1 MMHSHKL
8 SIKFLLL
15 LLLVSFLAACSSSSN
30 SQRYNRDDEEDD
42 DNSKESVRFTGN
54 DKETT
59 YSNRSG
65 NREFDEEPYEE
76 YPVDKESFISKY
88 KNLGRY
94 SSALTDRERML
105 LEIVKLLDTPYQY
118 GGDSEDG
125 IDCSAFTQQVFG
137 NALKLNLPRTA
148 SQQYQ
153 IGNSVKKA
161 NLKFG
166 DLVFFNT
173 QRGSYPGHVGI
184 FVGDDMFAHA
194 SISQGV
200 TISSLKDSYYMQRFV
215 GAKRVE

>member
-1 MMHSHKL
+1 MMYFFKV
-8 SIKFLLL
+8 SIKLLIL
-15 LLLVSFLAACSSSSN
+15 LILISLLAACSSSSN
-30 SQRYNRDDEEDD
+30 SQRYNRNEDEDE
-42 DNSKESVRFTGN
+42 NKSRKSVRFTA
-54 DKETT
+54 DDDETT
-59 YSNRSG
+59 YNNPSES
-65 NREFDEEPYEE
+65 REFDEEPYEE
-76 YPVDKESFISKY
+76 YPVDKEAFIRNY
-88 KNLGRY
+88 KNLGRF
-94 SSALTDRERML
+94 SSELEDKDKVL

-118 GGDSEDG
+118 GGESEDG
-125 IDCSAFTQQVFG
+125 IDCSAFTRQVFS

-153 IGNSVKKA
+153 IGNSVKKT

-200 TISSLKDSYYMQRFV
+200 TISSLRNSYYQKRFV